1 MKYVEIFALTLAAVL
16 ALPLGTARAQ
26 QAIRVNR
33 PQPTGKAGAKAGS
46 PAQPAPGQPWVAVA
60 PTPGGFYDD
69 HTGKPAFYE
78 PLTGE
83 AFVPPAPPGQLPFS
97 SHLGVSVDVRKIA
110 NSLHGASAFEGAFYS
125 ELALH
130 WASEV
135 FGGFVGLIPD
145 SGNALTFGLEVGP
158 YYGAELG
165 SPAKG
170 VTIAFLGPGAATELI
185 KFDDE
190 DAPLAFRLAILG
202 LGLGVTSSGDTGPP
216 LYFLVRCGN
225 PALQMNPDAGFI
237 ELGYV
242 TLESGIAF
250 F

>member
-1 MKYVEIFALTLAAVL
+1 VKIFALTLVAVL
-16 ALPLGTARAQ
+16 PLPLGTARAQ

-33 PQPTGKAGAKAGS
+33 PQPTGTAGAKAGS
-46 PAQPAPGQPWVAVA
+46 PAQPAPGQPWVSVA

-83 AFVPPAPPGQLPFS
+83 AFVPPSSPGQLPFS
-97 SHLGVSVDVRKIA
+97 SHLGLSVDVRKIA
-110 NSLHGASAFEGAFYS
+110 VVDGGSEAFEGQSYS

-130 WASEV
+130 WASEAIGV
-135 FGGFVGLIPD
+135 FVGLIPD
-145 SGNALTFGLEVGP
+145 SGNAITLGLEVGP

-165 SPAKG
+165 SPAPG
-170 VTIAFLGPGAATELI
+170 VKLAFLGPGLVLEGI
-185 KFDDE
+185 KFDD
-190 DAPLAFRLAILG
+190 DDDSRFAMRAALHG
-202 LGLGVTSSGDTGPP
+202 LGIGVTSSGDTGAP
-216 LYFLVRCGN
+216 LYFLVRGGN
-225 PALQMNPDAGFI
+225 PGLQIDGDVMI
-237 ELGYV
+237 LELGYV